1 MSPST
6 VTGPEGS
13 RDAFTSTRP
22 PRFGDPTKEDYP
34 SYRRDVELWLKLT
47 DVALAKQG
55 VALVGCLSGEPKE
68 FVKTMSDQLLF
79 SDHSGVNVLQHL
91 DKAYQNSSEMI
102 LNGRVSAFLDY
113 QRLPSMSVSTYIA
126 GFYARLDNLAQLQ
139 MPDELKGHLLL
150 KQANLEKSE
159 KIMVVASA
167 QGSYKVGDLV
177 DSMRQ
182 LYGEQA
188 DIPMASPSF
197 MTKETKKFCTY
208 CRKKNHVEAD
218 CWKRRKE
225 VESKN
230 SIVSSTGESKKAS
243 RSTYVTFISVQS
255 MDADRSALV
264 DSGAVFSVIGMST
277 LDNIMQAY
285 GIKDVEKCQ
294 PLSVVHKFGTN
305 GTPIET
311 EFGAII
317 PWVVQDTNGRE
328 HEFNLRVD
336 VLRGDYPLLIGCP
349 TLVSMEAVLY
359 FVGPKLS
366 ATINGTRCDL
376 PLRKTGNHMFMD
388 YAFRAMQ
395 TTNTTL
401 PQGPSRMELYEL
413 PVGDAVQFFRRP
425 GHC

>member
-1 MSPST
+1 M
-6 VTGPEGS
+6 GPEGS

-79 SDHSGVNVLQHL
+79 SDQSGVNVLQHL
-91 DKAYQNSSEMI
+91 DKAYQNSTEMI

-113 QRLPSMSVSTYIA
+113 QRLPSMSISTYIA

-159 KIMVVASA
+159 KSMVVASA

-177 DSMRQ
+177 D
-182 LYGEQA
+182 
-188 DIPMASPSF
+188 F
-197 MTKETKKFCTY
+197 MTKEKKKFCTY

-218 CWKRRKE
+218 CWKKRKE
-225 VESKN
+225 VESQN
-230 SIVSSTGESKKAS
+230 STGPSTGEIKKGS
-243 RSTYVTFISVQS
+243 RSTYVSFISMQS
-255 MDADRSALV
+255 VIAEQSALV

-277 LDNIMQAY
+277 LDDIMRAY
-285 GIKDVEKCQ
+285 GIKGVEKCQ

-317 PWVVQDTNGRE
+317 PWVVQDNKGKE
-328 HEFNLRVD
+328 HGFNLRID

-349 TLVSMEAVLY
+349 TLVAMEAVLY
-359 FVGPKLS
+359 FAELKLS
-366 ATINGTRCDL
+366 ATINGTRCEL
-376 PLRKTGNHMFMD
+376 PLRKSGNHIFMD
-388 YAFRAMQ
+388 YAFKARQ
-395 TTNTTL
+395 TTNATFPL
-401 PQGPSRMELYEL
+401 EPSRVDYYKL
-413 PVGDAVQFFRRP
+413 PTGEEVQFFRRP